1 MQSGYA
7 VGGWGYVIWNT
18 PFSEDGAGGGC
29 SCRNTWF
36 HPTSDDPTT
45 DNTVVSQNP
54 DSAAVRRTQLV
65 KTRHCRRLLPC
76 RVCAFFGEAV
86 ILITRPF
93 QATA

>member
-18 PFSEDGAGGGC
+18 PFSEDGAGCGC

-45 DNTVVSQNP
+45 DNTVVSQKP
-54 DSAAVRRTQLV
+54 DSRQFTIGVV
-65 KTRHCRRLLPC
+65 G
-76 RVCAFFGEAV
+76 FGVFTNNADGCSPPSSPSHEHNLQRA
-86 ILITRPF
+86 LD
-93 QATA
+93 